1 MNCILSQLQLHAL
14 QIMFPDEFSRPSHN
28 NQPITYINL
37 GFRLT
42 TESPGSVEPGDFHI
56 CQRSGNVSAHT
67 PNGCQERGAAPCK
80 GRCSYAMAW
89 STSAHRSRVVRSVSQ
104 VMMVVSKEAF

>member
-56 CQRSGNVSAHT
+56 CPRSGNVSAHAR
-67 PNGCQERGAAPCK
+67 PMVARRGAAMGCPSHTPLSISHC
-80 GRCSYAMAW
+80 
-89 STSAHRSRVVRSVSQ
+89 TAHKHVSLTRA
-104 VMMVVSKEAF
+104 VL